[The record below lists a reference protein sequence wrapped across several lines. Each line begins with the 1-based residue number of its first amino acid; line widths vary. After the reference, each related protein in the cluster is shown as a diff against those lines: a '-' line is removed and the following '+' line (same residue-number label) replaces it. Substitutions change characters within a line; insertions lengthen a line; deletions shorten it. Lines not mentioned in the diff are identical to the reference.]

1 MPSVTRKLEPRSP
14 VAAAVLVLAFL
25 VGMLPGRISLF
36 PSWMPHVVGFAVVIP
51 IVAVSLFGSRRPF
64 WLQVER
70 VVILLFFIVACA
82 ATAANLINLVD
93 TMIERPA
100 DVSGVQLLSS
110 SIGVWITNVIAF
122 SLLYWQIDRGGPEA
136 RLKDLNTRPDWLF
149 PQESAPDRDVSRDWH
164 PIFIDY
170 LYLGFSTA
178 TAFSTTD
185 AMPLT
190 PRAKLLMMLEA
201 SVSLA
206 TIVVVASRAINILG
220 G

>member
-1 MPSVTRKLEPRSP
+1 MPPVTRKHEPRWP
-14 VAAAVLVLAFL
+14 VAAAVLAAAFL
-25 VGMLPGRISLF
+25 LGMLPGRISLF
-36 PSWMPHVVGFAVVIP
+36 PSWMPHVVGFVVIIP
-51 IVAVSLFGSRRPF
+51 IIAVSLFADRRPF
-64 WLQVER
+64 WLQAER
-70 VVILLFFIVACA
+70 VVLLLFFLVAVA
-82 ATAANLINLVD
+82 ATTANLTNLVNA
-93 TMIERPA
+93 MIERPA

-122 SLLYWQIDRGGPEA
+122 SLLYWQIDREGPEA
-136 RLKDLNTRPDWLF
+136 RLKDSSALPDWLF

-220 G
+220 S